1 MMIDL
6 DNRCTGKTTTL
17 IHDAYF
23 TGLPI
28 IVITNT
34 RKNNILS
41 QAQTMGIDIKCYTVN
56 ELASKKELKGGQVL
70 VDELEEVLNYC
81 LGAKVVKATMSR
93 KGSV

>member
-1 MMIDL
+1 MIDL

-17 IHDAYF
+17 IYDAYF

-28 IVITNT
+28 VVITNT

-41 QAQTMGIDIKCYTVN
+41 QAQTMSIDIKCYTVN

>member
-1 MMIDL
+1 M
-6 DNRCTGKTTTL
+6 THTL
-17 IHDAYF
+17 QAF
-23 TGLPI
+23 LLLT
-28 IVITNT
+28 VSNT

-56 ELASKKELKGGQVL
+56 ELVSKKEHNGGQVL

-81 LGAKVVKATMSR
+81 LSAKVVKATMSR